1 MGKLQEFLMDAEIG
15 TTQTEVQI
23 APFPFPFVIRSIT
36 EAENK
41 AHSKDLSEGRVRQ
54 EDPPEA
60 NRHRH

>member
-41 AHSKDLSEGRVRQ
+41 AIRKLSLI
-54 EDPPEA
+54 
-60 NRHRH
+60 HI